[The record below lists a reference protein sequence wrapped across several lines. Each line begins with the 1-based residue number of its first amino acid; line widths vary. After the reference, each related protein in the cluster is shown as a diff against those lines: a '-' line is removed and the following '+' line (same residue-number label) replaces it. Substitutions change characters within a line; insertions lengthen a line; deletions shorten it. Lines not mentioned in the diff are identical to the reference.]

1 MKISLSWIRDFVDL
15 PALSTAEIAN
25 ALTRHTAEV
34 EGFEDLEEL
43 YKGMVVGH
51 ILSIKKHPGADK
63 LVIAQTEIDHG
74 KEVQIVCGGQNLYP
88 GMLVPVALPGSK
100 VKWHGEGDL
109 IELTEATIRGEKSFG
124 MICAGEEIGL
134 TPDNTP
140 DSKEVRICDL
150 SELKVPVG
158 TPLAKAIGK
167 DDSILEVDNKSL
179 THRPDLW
186 GHYGIAREFAAIFG
200 RPLKKLDTFL
210 KCKPTSLSAR
220 VKVDIKSAE
229 LCPRFSSCIMTGITV
244 TESPDWLKARL
255 RSAGMQPHNNI
266 VDITN
271 YVMLELGEPMHAYDR
286 KIVGS
291 DTLKVRFAHAKEKL
305 LTLEGGEHELTA
317 EDPLVCNEKNEPL
330 GIAGVKGGLKSG
342 ITNETTE
349 IILEAANFDPVAVRK
364 SAMRNNLRTDAS
376 QRFEKSLD
384 PLLTETAIRRA
395 INLIEKLCPSAA
407 SGPITTAGEWKEK
420 PRHITVDVKNL
431 LSKIGISIP
440 EKEIVR
446 ILKSLEFD
454 VGKKGKLLS
463 VVVPSHRA
471 TRDVSIEE
479 DLIEEVAR
487 IHGYAKIPAV
497 LPALETRLPLEN
509 PERFLKHLS
518 RNIMAGQLG
527 FTEVMTY
534 SFYGADRFK
543 KCFIPEEGHF
553 KVLNYLSLDQTHMR
567 TSMTP
572 NLLAVIA
579 QNCKENAAMKIFEF
593 GRTYKD
599 IGHFMPLE
607 QKRLTAV
614 VAEKSETFY
623 SAKGALTSFL
633 EAFRIKN
640 YELKKST
647 ELLPYAHPNKS
658 IDLIIDGQNAGVL
671 FSIHPG
677 VLKNFDIPLSVS
689 IFSVNFNLLSSHGR
703 ELQKFVPLPR
713 FPGMSFDVS
722 VLTEKTKTVA
732 EMETIIRLAD
742 KNSLIVD
749 ISLFD
754 IYEGKN
760 IPAGKKSLSFSVSL
774 RNKERTL
781 TDAEFQELQSS
792 VFKAL
797 EKSGGEIRK

>member
-15 PALSTAEIAN
+15 PALPTADIAN

-43 YKGMVVGH
+43 YKSMVVGRV
-51 ILSIKKHPGADK
+51 ISVKKHPGADK
-63 LVIAQTEIDHG
+63 LVIAQTEIDKG
-74 KEVQIVCGGQNLYP
+74 KEVQMVCGGQNLYP
-88 GMLVPVALPGSK
+88 EMLVAVALPGSK

-109 IELTEATIRGEKSFG
+109 VELKEVAIRGEKSFG

-140 DSKEVRICDL
+140 GSKEVRICDL

-167 DDSILEVDNKSL
+167 NDSILEVDNKSL

-186 GHYGIAREFAAIFG
+186 GHYGIARELAAIFD

-210 KCKPTSLSAR
+210 KCKPAKLSTR
-220 VKVDIKSAE
+220 VKVDIESST
-229 LCPRFSSCIMTGITV
+229 LCPRFSSCVMTGITV
-244 TESPDWLKARL
+244 ADSPDWLKARL

-271 YVMLELGEPMHAYDR
+271 FVMLELGQPMHAYDR

-291 DTLKVRFAHAKEKL
+291 DALKVRFAHAKEKL
-305 LTLEGGEHELTA
+305 LTLEGGGHELTVD
-317 EDPLVCNEKNEPL
+317 DPLVCNEKNEPL

-395 INLIEKLCPSAA
+395 IDLIEKLCPSAV

-420 PRHITVDVKNL
+420 PRHITVDTKVL

-440 EKEIVR
+440 EKEVVQ
-446 ILKSLEFD
+446 ILKSLEFG
-454 VGKKGKLLS
+454 VSKKGKLLS
-463 VVVPSHRA
+463 VIVPSHRA
-471 TRDVSIEE
+471 TRDVAIEE
-479 DLIEEVAR
+479 DIVEEVAR
-487 IHGYAKIPAV
+487 IHGYGKIPAV
-497 LPALETRLPLEN
+497 LPALEMKLPLEN

-518 RNIMAGQLG
+518 RDIMAGSLG

-534 SFYGADRFK
+534 SFYGTDRFK

-553 KVLNYLSLDQTHMR
+553 KVLNFLSLDQTHMR

-614 VAEKSETFY
+614 VAEKSESFY
-623 SAKGALTSFL
+623 SAKGALTAFL
-633 EAFRIKN
+633 EEFRIKK

-658 IDLIIDGQNAGVL
+658 MDLIIDGQTVGVL
-671 FSIHPG
+671 FTVHPG

-689 IFSVNFNLLSSHGR
+689 IFSINFNLLAAHGR

-722 VLTEKTKTVA
+722 VLTDKTKTVA
-732 EMETIIRLAD
+732 EMEKTIRLGD

-760 IPAGKKSLSFSVSL
+760 IPADKKSLSFSISL
-774 RNKERTL
+774 RHKEHTL

-792 VFKAL
+792 IFKAL